1 MSRKINIEVAYF
13 EPGKPFLVSLSVVP
27 PTTVAEAIQASGVLD
42 RFPSLAGGDDLEVG
56 IFSRRA
62 ALDTELSEGDR
73 VEIYRPLQVDP
84 KQARR
89 LRAAAK
95 KKRQAG

>member
-1 MSRKINIEVAYF
+1 MIRVEVVYALPEEQYLVVLEL
-13 EPGKPFLVSLSVVP
+13 EPSA
-27 PTTVAEAIQASGVLD
+27 TARQAVTRSGILD
-42 RFPSLAGGDDLEVG
+42 RFPELKRQALSFG
-56 IFSRRA
+56 IFSRPVQP
-62 ALDTELSEGDR
+62 DSVLSDGDR

-95 KKRQAG
+95 KKKTD

>member
-1 MSRKINIEVAYF
+1 VQPDSV
-13 EPGKPFLVSLSVVP
+13 LS
-27 PTTVAEAIQASGVLD
+27 D
-42 RFPSLAGGDDLEVG
+42 
-56 IFSRRA
+56 
-62 ALDTELSEGDR
+62 GDR

-95 KKRQAG
+95 KKKTD